1 MLKGLKKAIS
11 NNLLNVPGWK
21 TNRRFVVI
29 ESDDW
34 GSIRMPSREVY
45 DDCLKNDYRVDLSPY
60 AKFDALEDEKDLTAL
75 FDVLS
80 KHKGVNGFPAIITA
94 NTVVANP
101 DFEKI
106 RNSNFTEYHYE
117 LFTDTFKNSAHHV
130 NCFDLYA
137 QGMSNNVFRPQF
149 HAREHINV
157 KRWMKALQQ
166 QQPDV
171 LFAFNHD
178 MAGLFPKSAKGGN
191 RYVVALDYDDVN
203 DPEEKMLILKDG
215 LDIFEKAFNFR
226 SSSFIAPNYVWDT
239 KYEPDLFKAGI
250 KYLQG
255 VTYQWEP
262 DQSKK
267 RNKIYHFTGQKN
279 NRGQIYLV
287 RNCFFEPSL
296 LPNKKQVVNECLERI
311 NVAFRWKKPAI
322 IGSHRLNYIGSIHEN
337 NRTENLNLLN
347 ELLAGIVKRWPD
359 VEFVSSD
366 MLGDIIKKDYENR
379 N

>member
-1 MLKGLKKAIS
+1 MLKSLKKVVS

-34 GSIRMPSREVY
+34 GSIRMPSRDVY
-45 DDCLKNDYRVDLSPY
+45 EDCLKNDYRVDLSHY
-60 AKFDALEDEKDLTAL
+60 TKFDALENDKDLTAL

-80 KHKGVNGFPAIITA
+80 RHKGSNGLPAVITA

-106 RNSNFTEYHYE
+106 RNSSFTEYHYE
-117 LFTDTFKNSAHHV
+117 LFTTTFKNSAHHA
-130 NCFDLYA
+130 NCFDLYK
-137 QGMSNNVFRPQF
+137 QGMANNVFRPQF
-149 HAREHINV
+149 HAREHVNV

-171 LFAFNHD
+171 LYAFNHN
-178 MAGLFPKSAKGGN
+178 MAGLFPKFVKGGN
-191 RYVVALDYDDVN
+191 KYVVALDYDEIN
-203 DPEEKMLILKDG
+203 DPDEKLQILEDG
-215 LDIFEKAFNFR
+215 LEIFEKLFNYR

-239 KYEPDLFKAGI
+239 KYEPDLFKAGV

-255 VTYQWEP
+255 VSYQSEP
-262 DQSKK
+262 DHSKK
-267 RNKIYHFTGQKN
+267 RNKIYHFTGQKK
-279 NRGQIYLV
+279 NRNQIYLV

-296 LPNKKQVVNECLERI
+296 LPDKSQVVNECLDRI
-311 NVAFRWKKPAI
+311 NIAFRWKKPAI
-322 IGSHRLNYIGSIHEN
+322 IGSHRLNYIGSIHEY

-347 ELLAGIVKRWPD
+347 QLLEGIVKRWPD

-366 MLGDIIKKDYENR
+366 MLGDIINKDYENR